1 MNNFHLILYLKFEC
15 TQNQK
20 NAFFNTNFM
29 NSVLTKGDIT
39 LPRDT
44 WSPGLLDVGIKDQHS
59 ALIGFFWGFYPNI
72 QIVNIFFVFYSKRL
86 TETRHS

>member
-15 TQNQK
+15 TQNEK

-59 ALIGFFWGFYPNI
+59 ALLVTFTSTI
-72 QIVNIFFVFYSKRL
+72 L
-86 TETRHS
+86 

>member
-44 WSPGLLDVGIKDQHS
+44 WSPGLLDVGIKAQHS